1 MTRFSYAKG
10 FSGGVSFNLVFICD
24 IARENIAMEVD
35 LKGNRIL
42 GRCPLVRSLKVR
54 LGMGVG
60 K

>member
-1 MTRFSYAKG
+1 MARFSYAKG
-10 FSGGVSFNLVFICD
+10 FSGGVFFNLVFRCD
-24 IARENIAMEVD
+24 IARENIAVKVD